1 MHSASEIDRERLTSL
16 IVDFDVV
23 RDPSFLQALPKKFCH
38 ALKVRIKTFANA
50 VIDAVRIAAFST
62 TT

>member
-1 MHSASEIDRERLTSL
+1 MHSASEIDRERWTSL

-23 RDPSFLQALPKKFCH
+23 WDPSFLQALSQKFCH
-38 ALKVRIKTFANA
+38 ALKVGIKTFANA

>member
-1 MHSASEIDRERLTSL
+1 MHNASAIDLERLTSL

-23 RDPSFLQALPKKFCH
+23 RDPSLFKSLPQEFRH
-38 ALKVRIKTFANA
+38 SFDLRIKTFANA
-50 VIDAVRIAAFST
+50 VIDAVWIAAFST

>member
-1 MHSASEIDRERLTSL
+1 MHNASENDRERLSSL

-23 RDPSFLQALPKKFCH
+23 RDPSLFQSLPQEFRH
-38 ALKVRIKTFANA
+38 SFDLRIKTFANA
-50 VIDAVRIAAFST
+50 VIDAVWIAAFST

>member
-1 MHSASEIDRERLTSL
+1 MTVRLSSL

-23 RDPSFLQALPKKFCH
+23 RDPSFFQALPQKFCH
-38 ALKVRIKTFANA
+38 SFDLRIKTFANA
-50 VIDAVRIAAFST
+50 VINAVGVAAFST